1 LILFVNNITIKH
13 EQHVLLGFQTHT
25 KGDIMK
31 TVGDKLEKFAVT
43 GVKPGQPEDAF
54 FTITD
59 ESFPGKWKVIVYYP
73 KDFTFVCPT
82 EIVAYDKLTQDF
94 EDRDAILLTGSTDN
108 EFCKVAWQK
117 SHSDLSKIT
126 HLQFADT
133 QRGSY
138 DDTMTYKN
146 LSLVDQLG
154 VFYVPAGAAL
164 RATFIVDPDNVIQHV
179 TVNNLNVGRSPE
191 ETLRVLD
198 ALQTGELCAC
208 NRTVGGETL

>member
-1 LILFVNNITIKH
+1 
-13 EQHVLLGFQTHT
+13 
-25 KGDIMK
+25 MK
-31 TVGDKLEKFAVT
+31 TVGDKLEPFVVT

-54 FTITD
+54 FNIT
-59 ESFPGKWKVIVYYP
+59 EKSFEGKWKVIVYYP

-94 EDRDAILLTGSTDN
+94 ADRDAILLTGSTDN
-108 EFCKVAWQK
+108 EFCKVAWQTA
-117 SHSDLSKIT
+117 HADLKKIT
-126 HLQFADT
+126 HTQFADT
-133 QRGSY
+133 QRPSYSVEQGSH
-138 DDTMTYKN
+138 N
-146 LSLVDQLG
+146 LSLIEQLG
-154 VFYVPAGAAL
+154 VFYAPAGAAL
-164 RATFIVDPDNVIQHV
+164 RATFIVDPDNIIQHV

>member
-1 LILFVNNITIKH
+1 
-13 EQHVLLGFQTHT
+13 
-25 KGDIMK
+25 MK
-31 TVGDKLEKFAVT
+31 TVGDKLSSFVVT

-54 FTITD
+54 FDITQN
-59 ESFPGKWKVIVYYP
+59 SFAGKWKVIVYYP

-82 EIVAYDKLTQDF
+82 EIVAYDKLFQDF
-94 EDRDAILLTGSTDN
+94 EDRDAVLLTGSTDN

-117 SHSDLSKIT
+117 AHPDLQKIK
-126 HLQFADT
+126 HIQFADT
-133 QRGSY
+133 QRHAPG
-138 DDTMTYKN
+138 TERGAT
-146 LSLVDQLG
+146 SLIEQLG
-154 VFYVPAGAAL
+154 VFYHPAGAAL

-191 ETLRVLD
+191 ETLRILD

>member
-1 LILFVNNITIKH
+1 VPLFILRKN
-13 EQHVLLGFQTHT
+13 
-25 KGDIMK
+25 MK
-31 TVGDKLEKFAVT
+31 TVGDKLAPFAIT
-43 GVKPGQPEDAF
+43 GVRPGQPEDAF
-54 FTITD
+54 YTIT
-59 ESFPGKWKVIVYYP
+59 EKSFEGKWKVIVYYP

-82 EIVAYDKLTQDF
+82 EIVAYDKLAGDF
-94 EDRDAILLTGSTDN
+94 ADRDAVLLTGSTDN

-117 SHSDLSKIT
+117 SHDDLRKIT
-126 HLQFADT
+126 HHQFADT
-133 QRGSY
+133 QRFNPQTVES
-138 DDTMTYKN
+138 
-146 LSLVDQLG
+146 LSLIEQLG
-154 VFYVPAGAAL
+154 VFYAPAGAAL